1 MLISQTSEEVL
12 KCVMFSNLLFQNA
25 IYKILLWLL
34 LTVVFFKNYVGLDQK
49 VEQNDGKL
57 KAIKKTNRQKTK
69 KQEKS

>member
-1 MLISQTSEEVL
+1 
-12 KCVMFSNLLFQNA
+12 MFSNLLFQNA